1 MQINGTAMS
10 RKIKISCDVTVRDI
24 LCTAIREYAHAA
36 YPEGGSECAQV
47 ARYTLLEL
55 AADIDA
61 GIDGNNETVEV
72 SKRPRAMVKAALEY
86 YFNRADE
93 AQGAESIHQRAL
105 FDSLLQGQK
114 VVSSDLDAAVSA
126 DHGA

>member
-1 MQINGTAMS
+1 MAS
-10 RKIKISCDVTVRDI
+10 RKISLSCDVTVKNI
-24 LCTAIREYAHAA
+24 LCTAIREYAYAA

-61 GIDGNNETVEV
+61 GISGDNETVEV
-72 SKRPRAMVKAALEY
+72 SKRPRAMVQAALEY

-93 AQGAESIHQRAL
+93 AHGSDSRQQRVL
-105 FDSLLQGQK
+105 FNSLLQEQQ
-114 VVSSDLDAAVSA
+114 VTRTDLEAARKA
-126 DHGA
+126 DSHE

>member
-1 MQINGTAMS
+1 MAA
-10 RKIKISCDVTVRDI
+10 RKKIKLCCDVIVRDI

-55 AADIDA
+55 ATDIEA
-61 GIDGNNETVEV
+61 GISNENATVEV
-72 SKRPRAMVKAALEY
+72 SKRPKAMVKAALEY

-93 AQGAESIHQRAL
+93 AQGQAQDQASSHQRAL
-105 FDSLLQGQK
+105 FDSLLQGQA
-114 VVSSDLDAAVSA
+114 VMQADLETARVADGHSS
-126 DHGA
+126 

>member
-1 MQINGTAMS
+1 VAVRKIKS
-10 RKIKISCDVTVRDI
+10 RKIKICCDVTVRDI

-36 YPEGGSECAQV
+36 YPDGGSECAQV

-61 GIDGNNETVEV
+61 GIDGNNKTVEV

-93 AQGAESIHQRAL
+93 ARGSESMHQRAL

-114 VVSSDLDAAVSA
+114 VVSSDLDAAVVA

>member
-1 MQINGTAMS
+1 MAS
-10 RKIKISCDVTVRDI
+10 RKKIKLCCDVTVRDV

-55 AADIDA
+55 ATDIDA
-61 GIDGNNETVEV
+61 GITDDNETVEV

-86 YFNRADE
+86 YFNRADA
-93 AQGAESIHQRAL
+93 AQGLTSSHQRAL
-105 FDSLLQGQK
+105 FDSLLQEQK
-114 VVSSDLDAAVSA
+114 VTCSDLEAAMAA
-126 DHGA
+126 DSHD

>member
-1 MQINGTAMS
+1 MAS
-10 RKIKISCDVTVRDI
+10 RKKIKLCCDVTVRDV

-36 YPEGGSECAQV
+36 YPEGGSECAQA

-61 GIDGNNETVEV
+61 GITDDNETVEV

-93 AQGAESIHQRAL
+93 VQGLTSSHQRAL
-105 FDSLLQGQK
+105 FDGLLQEQK
-114 VVSSDLDAAVSA
+114 VTCSDLEAAMAA
-126 DHGA
+126 DSHD